1 MFGALKLTHPYF
13 VFFFH
18 LVCPLCLPQFEKMMD
33 KVNSLQNRL
42 NNVEKEKVCR
52 SIRKGQH
59 ISKPRTYIY
68 IQYKIKNTE
77 QN

>member
-1 MFGALKLTHPYF
+1 MIRALNFTRPYF

-42 NNVEKEKVCR
+42 NDVEKEKVGR
-52 SIRKGQH
+52 SIRKV
-59 ISKPRTYIY
+59 
-68 IQYKIKNTE
+68 
-77 QN
+77 

>member
-1 MFGALKLTHPYF
+1 MFRALNFTRPYF

-42 NNVEKEKVCR
+42 NAVEKEKVGR
-52 SIRKGQH
+52 SIRKVQH
-59 ISKPRTYIY
+59 ISKLEHI
-68 IQYKIKNTE
+68 
-77 QN
+77 